1 MIRKDIVI
9 WIYKK
14 WVNSFLK
21 YVEVLEETLISKSD
35 LKNAIRIDKSKL
47 AAKSD
52 LTTLKAEKD
61 KIDFDKLKTV
71 PVDLSKLRNL
81 VNNDVVK
88 ETVYDKLVVKIN
100 NIYTYAFALKT
111 KYQTDKSG
119 LEKEISDADKK
130 IPDTSGLVEKTGY
143 NSKISKIERKRPSIS
158 GLVTKSA
165 LMQLKIKYLV
175 LVI

>member
-1 MIRKDIVI
+1 M
-9 WIYKK
+9 
-14 WVNSFLK
+14 
-21 YVEVLEETLISKSD
+21 
-35 LKNAIRIDKSKL
+35 
-47 AAKSD
+47 
-52 LTTLKAEKD
+52 TTLKAEED

-100 NIYTYAFALKT
+100 NIYTCAFALKT

-119 LEKEISDADKK
+119 LEKQISDADKK
-130 IPDTSGLVEKTGY
+130 IPGTSGLVEKTGY